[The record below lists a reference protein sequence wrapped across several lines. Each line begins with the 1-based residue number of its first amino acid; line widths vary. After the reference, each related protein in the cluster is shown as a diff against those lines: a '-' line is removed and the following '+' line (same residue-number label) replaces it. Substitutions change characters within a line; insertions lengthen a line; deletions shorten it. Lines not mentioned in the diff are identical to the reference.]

1 MAPPSNLNPQKVLAD
16 LKKENLHITSRSSTL
31 ISYCRGVKD
40 ELIPVLLR
48 IMREE
53 RGQRRLNASLLLA
66 YLGDLRGTEGI
77 IQSLE
82 DRELERWTLILLTS
96 MNIEA
101 DRGRAL
107 RNYEIPI
114 FGTIDHQAVFQAIK
128 KYLEDPEQEN
138 GKLALQLATELYVPE
153 ADKMIRILLHHPS
166 YNIRSEVL
174 FRFFAERD
182 IDEGALDVAE
192 KMLFEIP
199 SDAYWV
205 RAALKKY
212 CTYGKNHRNRAAE
225 LLARDIKAWFNSP
238 SDITNI
244 LLHNLPALKASSYP
258 NEKELLEMLWN
269 SPVKDTRR
277 GYALERLSEFDGL
290 TRKGDLLKSLSD
302 PQLRSFAGKGLELVA
317 ANTGDREVV
326 KALLDAIA
334 KENNIYETNTR
345 SILINALIAV
355 GGDPALLL
363 ESLPPDIPP
372 YELTKLYW
380 LAKKLSPRKLI
391 AKLVKNQ
398 VIEPLPP
405 KLINAIESK
414 WRETQNPPQVVGQI
428 FEHAQQW
435 HWFDVESGMIP
446 SDYEELLYDLA
457 KISKGQLRLTKIVQ
471 KYLPKE
477 EKSEIT
483 LEANNETYHFTTTDN
498 VDYYDTE
505 SVFNGLNSFLKH
517 LNKEEQYILLYTGDQ
532 TATVIF
538 AKAKPFI
545 EIAHEF
551 IIPLQQDFDNA
562 YQSGVPYEKY
572 VRQFHA

>member
-1 MAPPSNLNPQKVLAD
+1 MAPPSNLTIEKVLAD
-16 LKKENLHITSRSSTL
+16 LKKESLQIGSHTSTL
-31 ISYCRGVKD
+31 INYCRRMKG
-40 ELIPVLLR
+40 ELIPVLFR
-48 IMREE
+48 IMCEE
-53 RGQRRLNASLLLA
+53 KGRRRLNAGLLLA
-66 YLGDLRGTEGI
+66 YLGDLRGTDGI
-77 IQSLE
+77 VHSLE
-82 DRELERWTLILLTS
+82 DRELERWTLISLTS
-96 MNIEA
+96 MKIDV
-101 DRGRAL
+101 DRGRTL
-107 RNYEIPI
+107 RNYESPI
-114 FGTIDHQAVFQAIK
+114 LGTIDRQAVFQVIK
-128 KYLEDPEQEN
+128 KHLEVPEQGN
-138 GKLALQLATELYVPE
+138 GKLVLQLAAELYVPE
-153 ADKMIRILLHHPS
+153 ADEIIRKLLHHPS

-192 KMLFEIP
+192 NMLFELP
-199 SDAYWV
+199 SGAYWV
-205 RAALKKY
+205 RAALEKY
-212 CTYGKNHRNRAAE
+212 CVYGKNFQNRAAE
-225 LLARDIKAWFNSP
+225 LLARDIKAWINSP

-277 GYALERLSEFDGL
+277 GYALERLCEYDGL
-290 TRKGDLLKSLSD
+290 SRKGDLLKSLSD

-317 ANTGDREVV
+317 TNTGDQEVV

-334 KENNIYETNTR
+334 QENNIYETNTR
-345 SILINALIAV
+345 AILINALIAV
-355 GGDPALLL
+355 GGDPVLLL
-363 ESLPPDIPP
+363 ESLPPEIPP
-372 YELTKLYW
+372 FQLTKLYW

-398 VIEPLPP
+398 VIEPLHP
-405 KLINAIESK
+405 KQINVIECK
-414 WRETQNPPQVVGQI
+414 WRETQSPPQVLGQI
-428 FEHAQQW
+428 FEYAQQW
-435 HWFDVESGMIP
+435 HWFDAESGMIP

-457 KISKGQLRLTKIVQ
+457 EISKGQLSLTKIVQ

-483 LEANNETYHFTTTDN
+483 LEVNNETYHLATTDN
-498 VDYYDTE
+498 LDYYDTE

-538 AKAKPFI
+538 AKAKQFI

-551 IIPLQQDFDNA
+551 MIPLQQDFDNA
-562 YQSGVPYEKY
+562 YRSGMPYEKY
-572 VRQFHA
+572 VRQFIT